1 MVKHPFT
8 IPGQVAVMS
17 ISGIRSAVQTI
28 IQRAGA
34 ATGVDPGYLMKTA
47 QRESSFN
54 PTARASTSSATGL
67 FQFTEQTW
75 LATVK
80 QFGDRH
86 GYSAYAAQ
94 IRQNSEGRYVVS
106 GGSRQAVLDLRMD
119 PTAASVMAGEFTQQN
134 AAYLK
139 GRIGREPTQGELYMA
154 HFMGPA
160 GSARLIDALESQ
172 PMAPAA
178 NIFPDA
184 ARANPTIFY
193 RGGRAATVQEVYA
206 NLVRTGA
213 VPPPLPAP
221 EPVGFIQFAGNS
233 RSQEVK
239 REQEVLM
246 ALILG
251 GGRGDENSTPGA
263 RLGGSLFSTEMLRVL
278 ADASSGRDSATARRG
293 EDPLLG

>member
-1 MVKHPFT
+1 MT
-8 IPGQVAVMS
+8 

-34 ATGVDPGYLMKTA
+34 ATGVDSGYLMKTA

-54 PTARASTSSATGL
+54 PAARASTSSAAGL

-86 GYSAYAAQ
+86 GYAAYADQ
-94 IRQNSEGRYVVS
+94 IRQNSDGRYVVS
-106 GGSRQAVLDLRMD
+106 GASRQAVLDLRLD
-119 PTAASVMAGEFTQQN
+119 PNAASVMAGELTSQN

-154 HFMGPA
+154 HFMGPS
-160 GSARLIDALESQ
+160 GSARLIDALENQ
-172 PMAPAA
+172 PMTPAA
-178 NIFPDA
+178 NLFPDA

-193 RGGRAATVQEVYA
+193 KGGRAATVQEVYA

-213 VPPPLPAP
+213 VPPPMPAS
-221 EPVGFIQFAGNS
+221 EPAGFIQYAGNG
-233 RSQEVK
+233 RSQDVQ

-251 GGRGDENSTPGA
+251 GDRGGEGSTPGA
-263 RLGGSLFSTEMLRVL
+263 RLGGSMFSTEMLRIL
-278 ADASSGRDSATARRG
+278 SEASTGRDSAAGRRG
-293 EDPLLG
+293 DEPLLG

>member
-1 MVKHPFT
+1 MT
-8 IPGQVAVMS
+8 

-34 ATGVDPGYLMKTA
+34 ATGVDSGYLMKTA

-54 PTARASTSSATGL
+54 PSARASTSSAAGL

-80 QFGDRH
+80 SYGDRH
-86 GYSAYAAQ
+86 GYGAYAAQ
-94 IRQNSEGRYVVS
+94 IRQGADGRYTVA
-106 GGSRQAVLDLRMD
+106 GGARQAVLDLRLD
-119 PTAASVMAGEFTQQN
+119 ANAASVMAGELTSQN

-139 GRIGREPTQGELYMA
+139 GRIGRDPNAGELYVA
-154 HFMGPA
+154 HFLGPA
-160 GSARLIDALESQ
+160 GSARLIETLESQ

-178 NIFPDA
+178 AFFPDA

-193 RGGRAATVQEVYA
+193 KGGRPATVKEVYA
-206 NLVRTGA
+206 DLVRTGGIT
-213 VPPPLPAP
+213 VM
-221 EPVGFIQFAGNS
+221 PVQTQQAGYIQYADD
-233 RSQEVK
+233 RKEEIR
-239 REQEVLM
+239 REQQALM

-251 GGRGDENSTPGA
+251 GRDDGTALGGDGGSDLGG

-278 ADASSGRDSATARRG
+278 ASASATAESAPRRTG
-293 EDPLLG
+293 EDVSQG